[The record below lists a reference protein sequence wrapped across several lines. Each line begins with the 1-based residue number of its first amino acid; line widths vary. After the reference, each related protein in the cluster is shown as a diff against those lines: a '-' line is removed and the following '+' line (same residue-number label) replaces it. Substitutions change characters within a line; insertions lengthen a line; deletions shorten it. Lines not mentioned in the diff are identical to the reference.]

1 MNALDFPLFP
11 EQASTLAKDI
21 DGIFFFG
28 LAVAVVFSLLIAVL
42 VIGFAVRFKR
52 RRVDEVGQKEKS
64 PVWLELTW
72 SVIPLVIMLFMFGWG
87 LQVFFKSYRTPADAE
102 RYYVVGKQWMWKI
115 QHPEGNRE
123 INTFHMPVNRPIEIV
138 LTSED
143 VIHSF
148 FIPAFRI
155 KRDAVPGRYNSAWFE
170 ATETG
175 EFDIYC
181 TEYCGAEHSLMI
193 GKAIV
198 MEEHEY
204 EAWLSGTKP
213 EQPLALS
220 GSQLFQQYNCHT
232 CHRDDSDA
240 RAPYLNGISGTE
252 VVMANGQTRV
262 ADDAYI
268 RESILNPSADI
279 VAGYQPIMPTYRG
292 QIGEEQILELLSY
305 IKSLP
310 PRDGAVPGVVGE
322 EDSK

>member
-1 MNALDFPLFP
+1 MLSLDFPLFP
-11 EQASTLAKDI
+11 DQASTLAKDV
-21 DGIFFFG
+21 DAIFFFG
-28 LAVAVVFSLLIAVL
+28 LGIAVIFSILIAAL
-42 VIGFAVRFKR
+42 VIVFATRYKR
-52 RRVDEVGQKEKS
+52 RRVDEVGQKEQS
-64 PVWLELTW
+64 PMWLELAW
-72 SVIPLVIMLFMFGWG
+72 SIIPLFIMLFMFGWG
-87 LQVFFKSYRTPADAE
+87 MQVYFKSYRTPADAE

-123 INTFHMPVNRPIEIV
+123 INTFHVPVNRPIEVV

-155 KRDAVPGRYNSAWFE
+155 KRDAVPGRYTSAWFT

-181 TEYCGAEHSLMI
+181 AEYCGAEHSLMI
-193 GKAIV
+193 GKVIV

-204 EAWLSGTKP
+204 ESWLAGTKP
-213 EQPLALS
+213 EQPLAMS
-220 GSQLFQQYNCHT
+220 GAQLFQQYNCHT
-232 CHRDDSDA
+232 CHREDSDA
-240 RAPYLNGISGTE
+240 RAPYLGGLDGSTVTLMDGSS
-252 VVMANGQTRV
+252 VV

-268 RESILNPSADI
+268 RSSIMNPGGQI

-310 PRDGAVPGVVGE
+310 PREGAPGAESGE
-322 EDSK
+322 EER